1 MNWIDTMQTLS
12 IGKSSRLKAITLVS
26 ETETIFNAPKRFVLS
41 VIHVL
46 LNWHHDRM
54 ERFALRNMDE
64 HMLKD
69 IGITRGQA
77 DHMARDRWVHRDIRK
92 LR

>member
-1 MNWIDTMQTLS
+1 MNWIDTMQANS
-12 IGKSSRLKAITLVS
+12 ICESARLKTITLVS
-26 ETETIFNAPKRFVLS
+26 ETETIFNAPKRLVLS

-46 LNWHHDRM
+46 LNWHYDRM
-54 ERFALRNMDE
+54 ERTALRNMDE

-69 IGITRGQA
+69 IGITQGQA

-92 LR
+92 AR